1 MLKKKFDYR
10 VIVNIVACLV
20 VIAVV
25 YGALQNKIE
34 PDSPN
39 KYSTDSVVV
48 ETTEKVVK
56 VQLKNRKALKL

>member
-10 VIVNIVACLV
+10 VIVNIAACLV

-34 PDSPN
+34 PDSLIN
-39 KYSTDSVVV
+39 ILQIVWFV
-48 ETTEKVVK
+48 ETTEKK
-56 VQLKNRKALKL
+56 